1 MTMKKSIY
9 PLETIF
15 DLNQRLFNNTLA
27 GVTEE
32 QAEERISGH
41 NNPMNWLVAHTV
53 WARYL
58 MLMFLGKPVANPY
71 AALFDNFKPYDASLK
86 YPSLEEAKQ
95 EWQKVSGLLKDAIES
110 ASEEHLAAE
119 APIKNPS
126 GDFTNGGTLAFLA
139 EHESYTIGQI
149 SFLKKYLTREAMSY
163 N

>member
-1 MTMKKSIY
+1 MKKSIY

-15 DLNQRLFNNTLA
+15 NLNQRLFNNTLA

-32 QAEERISGH
+32 KAKERISGH

-58 MLMFLGKPVANPY
+58 MLVFLGKPVANPY
-71 AALFDNFKPYDASLK
+71 ADLFDNFKPYDAALK
-86 YPSLEEAKQ
+86 YPSLEEATD
-95 EWQKVSGLLKDAIES
+95 EWQKASALLKGAIQS
-110 ASEEHLAAE
+110 VSEEHLAAD

-139 EHESYTIGQI
+139 QHESYTIGQM